1 MLFHI
6 YLYLQR
12 FESTIFFCRIISDF
26 NIFNRF
32 DRTPLIKGD
41 NFSLDTCS
49 YCLYGF

>member
-12 FESTIFFCRIISDF
+12 FEYTIFCRIISDF
-26 NIFNRF
+26 NICKRF

-49 YCLYGF
+49 YYLYGF